1 MHASC
6 LVFSFTQQWF
16 PTWESHSSK
25 DSNKGRGSMNPQV
38 YQALSADRDH
48 VLLKYISRPKMELPL
63 PRGSHQQ
70 VKMQITFASF

>member
-1 MHASC
+1 
-6 LVFSFTQQWF
+6 
-16 PTWESHSSK
+16 
-25 DSNKGRGSMNPQV
+25 MNPQV

-70 VKMQITFASF
+70 VKMQIMFASF

>member
-1 MHASC
+1 
-6 LVFSFTQQWF
+6 
-16 PTWESHSSK
+16 
-25 DSNKGRGSMNPQV
+25 MNPQV